1 MLVEQAVLRF
11 LALRAPRHVA
21 RAQQRVRGLVGG
33 ARWHGG
39 LHHGGGAAVQAVHG
53 AGVRRGHGLG
63 LLRRGGC
70 RLRRS
75 LARPE
80 NSKISIHNVV
90 VVINVS
96 KIGVGHW

>member
-11 LALRAPRHVA
+11 LALRAPRNVA

-33 ARWHGG
+33 ARWHG

-90 VVINVS
+90 VLNNVY
-96 KIGVGHW
+96 KIGVGHL